1 MEQASRGDADRANRS
16 ARDRGLK
23 GWPTR
28 LETAYLLAVGGL
40 ATWGFASGSTA
51 TILLTVLLALPAGP
65 AALVGFYLA
74 YGVLALVPGA
84 NPDAN
89 SGSATC
95 SPGGPCQVSST
106 GDLATWFAL
115 STDVIAVLLLTAAA
129 VVNVALLR
137 FVISRRRASSHP
149 RSIPDLTHSH
159 TAIRAG
165 EDAR

>member
-1 MEQASRGDADRANRS
+1 MNRS

-28 LETAYLLAVGGL
+28 LEGAYVLAVAGL
-40 ATWGFASGSTA
+40 ATWGFAAGSTA
-51 TILLTVLLALPAGP
+51 MILLTVLLALPAGP
-65 AALVGFYLA
+65 AALVGYYVA

-84 NPDAN
+84 NPDTN

-95 SPGGPCQVSST
+95 SPSGACRGSTT

-129 VVNVALLR
+129 LVNVVLFRL
-137 FVISRRRASSHP
+137 VISRRSASSHP
-149 RSIPDLTHSH
+149 DPSQT
-159 TAIRAG
+159 
-165 EDAR
+165 